1 MAAGPMEN
9 KWTMSSDPNRLM
21 NGICIFSISIMVFIS
36 LMVLVIYAQMTTG
49 KVSGGWNSIFI
60 VVGILIFGTVSF
72 SLIIFKINQQ
82 LEKIKTE
89 KKVVK

>member
-1 MAAGPMEN
+1 MEN

-49 KVSGGWNSIFI
+49 KVSGGWTTIFI
-60 VVGILIFGTVSF
+60 VVVILIFGTVSF

-89 KKVVK
+89 KKIVE